1 MEDLTGDILIAFGEA
16 NGMEILGHR
25 DPNKWAD
32 MINRNG
38 GICPCGKECPCDDCT
53 CKFYG
58 QRKEQAAII
67 EEVTTFTNKELETTV
82 GILEDVKK
90 QLLDIV
96 PDNAKESARI
106 TTNAAKLITEDAE
119 KHNCGLCEGY
129 LNGLGRQLTFLGKE
143 CSEDEASCGIARD
156 EAVGRIEML
165 QEIFTGADGILANGM
180 ERGPD
185 ETPIEVAPIDDQSE
199 QDTGPND
206 IPLAGPEKATSQ
218 GDDSDGLNDFNTC
231 VAKTY
236 AEVTEVDKGP
246 KLCVAAKMCKK
257 DSPLSKE
264 DAIAACKG
272 RVSGVNKNGN

>member
-1 MEDLTGDILIAFGEA
+1 MEELTGDILIAFGEA

-32 MINRNG
+32 MINRSG

-53 CKFYG
+53 CKFFG
-58 QRKEQAAII
+58 PRKEQAAII

-129 LNGLGRQLTFLGKE
+129 LNGLGRQLAFLGKE
-143 CSEDEASCGIARD
+143 CAEDEASCGIARD

-165 QEIFTGADGILANGM
+165 QEIFTGADEIMAKGM
-180 ERGPD
+180 ENGPD
-185 ETPIEVAPIDDQSE
+185 ETPIEVAPIDESIE
-199 QDTGPND
+199 PDTEPTESSPD
-206 IPLAGPEKATSQ
+206 EPESADSQ
-218 GDDSDGLNDFNTC
+218 GDDNGGLSDYQVC

-236 AEVTEVDKGP
+236 AEITEVDKGP
-246 KLCVAAKMCKK
+246 KLCIAAKMCGKNTAM
-257 DSPLSKE
+257 SKE

-272 RVSGVNKNGN
+272 REKGANKNGN